1 MTDLRTFEQIG
12 PGDADAVGG
21 KGLSLG
27 RLAGAGLPVPAGFC
41 VTTAAYRRLRGRP
54 PEMGSDFVR
63 QLHEAYQ
70 RLGGGPVA
78 VRSSATAEDG
88 AVTSFA
94 GQQET
99 FLGVTGADAVCVAV
113 ARCWASLDSERA
125 AAYRRRQG
133 VSADGLAMAVVVQRL
148 VHAEVAGVLFTRDP
162 LDAEGRRM
170 LVEAAWGLGEGVV
183 SGRVSPDR
191 YHLDR
196 QSGCVLERHV
206 GMKAVEVTAD
216 GEREVP
222 AERQHLPCLD
232 DARLAE
238 LAELGRR
245 VEALYGEA
253 RDVEWAWAEGRFW
266 LLQARPI
273 TAADAA
279 DRALARHHEIVNLV
293 GRAEPGG
300 TVWSRFNVP
309 EGMPEPTSMTWALVD
324 RLLSGRGGCGLMYR
338 DIGYG
343 RQASAAE
350 ESVYDLIAGRVYCNL
365 SREARRHPGWLPVE
379 YPFAA
384 LKADPLQALAPRPV
398 RDPSRAGP
406 LFWLL
411 LPLRLPFL
419 TAAAVRR
426 VVRLGALSAGFA
438 DHFRQEVLPAFTAE
452 VDRAAADDWSQLDT
466 PALLERFNYWVRRT
480 LDEFARDSLKPT
492 ALATVARAGLEG
504 WLRRKLGPER
514 ARAAL
519 GELSMGVKPD
529 PEADLTGALRDLAA
543 GRLGREEFLKRF
555 GHRGSQDMELAQP
568 RWAEDPSA
576 LDHLPAPAEALAGD
590 EPAQR
595 WEKVAAEAGLSAL
608 ERAALDPQV
617 RALHTYL
624 GLRETAKHHFM
635 RGYALIRRA
644 LVELDCRHRLNG
656 GVFFLTP
663 DELPRL
669 VQGEDFAAL
678 VAERRRWRAAM
689 LSLELPPVLFSDDL
703 EAIGRPLPVEGAD
716 TLQGLPLSAGAAEGP
731 ALVLSEPRTDG
742 LPAEPYV
749 LVCPST
755 DPAWVPLFARAR
767 GLVMEVG
774 GVLSHGAIVAREYG
788 LPAVAGIP
796 GVQKRLRTG
805 QRLRVDGARGT
816 VTVLPG

>member
-1 MTDLRTFEQIG
+1 
-12 PGDADAVGG
+12 
-21 KGLSLG
+21 
-27 RLAGAGLPVPAGFC
+27 
-41 VTTAAYRRLRGRP
+41 
-54 PEMGSDFVR
+54 
-63 QLHEAYQ
+63 
-70 RLGGGPVA
+70 
-78 VRSSATAEDG
+78 
-88 AVTSFA
+88 
-94 GQQET
+94 
-99 FLGVTGADAVCVAV
+99 
-113 ARCWASLDSERA
+113 
-125 AAYRRRQG
+125 
-133 VSADGLAMAVVVQRL
+133 
-148 VHAEVAGVLFTRDP
+148 VLFTHDP

-196 QSGCVLERHV
+196 ATGRVLERHV
-206 GMKAVEVTAD
+206 AMKAVEVTAD

-273 TAADAA
+273 TTADAA
-279 DRALARHHEIVNLV
+279 ERERVRQEEVAALAA
-293 GRAEPGG
+293 RAEPAG

-309 EGMPEPTSMTWALVD
+309 EGVPEPTPLTWALLS

-338 DIGYG
+338 DLGYG
-343 RQASAAE
+343 RQAE
-350 ESVYDLIAGRVYCNL
+350 GESVYDLVAGRVYCNL
-365 SREARRHPGWLPVE
+365 SREARRHPGFLPVE

-384 LKADPLQALAPRPV
+384 LKADPLKALAPQPV

-419 TAAAVRR
+419 TAAGVRR
-426 VVRLGALSAGFA
+426 VVRLGALSGNFA
-438 DHFRQEVLPAFTAE
+438 DQFRQEVLPAFSAE
-452 VDRAAADDWSQLDT
+452 VDRAAAEDWPQLDT
-466 PALLERFNYWVRRT
+466 PALLERFDFWVRRT

-529 PEADLTGALRDLAA
+529 PEADLGGALRDLAA
-543 GRLGREEFLKRF
+543 GRLSREEFLKRF

-576 LDHLPAPAEALAGD
+576 LDRLPPPAEVVPG
-590 EPAQR
+590 EGPAQR
-595 WEKVAAEAGLSAL
+595 WEKLAAEAGLSAL
-608 ERAALDPQV
+608 ERAALGPQV
-617 RALHTYL
+617 QALHTHL

-644 LVELDCRHRLNG
+644 LVELGRRHRLNG

-663 DELPRL
+663 EELPRL
-669 VQGEDFAAL
+669 AQGEDFTAAA
-678 VAERRRWRAAM
+678 AERRRRRAAA
-689 LSLELPPVLFSDDL
+689 LTLELPPVLFSDDL
-703 EAIGRPLPVEGAD
+703 EAIGRPVPVGGAEH
-716 TLQGLPLSAGAAEGP
+716 LQGLPLSAGTAEGP
-731 ALVLSEPRTDG
+731 ALVLHEPRADG
-742 LPAEPYV
+742 LPAERYV

-755 DPAWVPLFARAR
+755 DPAWVPLFARAC

-788 LPAVAGIP
+788 LPAVAGLP
-796 GVQKRLRTG
+796 GVQRRLRSG